1 MPPASLILVIFIIL
15 FALAF
20 DVTNGMHDAANT
32 IATIVSTP
40 ALTPRQAGLGRAWRD
55 TDRLEKDGH
64 G

>member
-1 MPPASLILVIFIIL
+1 
-15 FALAF
+15 
-20 DVTNGMHDAANT
+20 MHDAANT

-55 TDRLEKDGH
+55 TDRLKKDGH